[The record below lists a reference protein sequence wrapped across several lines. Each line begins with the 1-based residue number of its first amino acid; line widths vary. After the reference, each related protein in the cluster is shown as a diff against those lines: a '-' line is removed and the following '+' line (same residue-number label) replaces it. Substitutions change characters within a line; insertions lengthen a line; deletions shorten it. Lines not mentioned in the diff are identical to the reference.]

1 MALPQKIPQKKR
13 FSFFG
18 SPPLSP
24 IISPTK
30 NTALLSN
37 YFSSQEKQED
47 KLPNVDDV
55 RKAIDNLERLVLA
68 ADAYRELLNKLS
80 KASKTFSKT
89 LKDYG
94 NSKGME
100 NVHGT

>member
-1 MALPQKIPQKKR
+1 MALQQKKR
-13 FSFFG
+13 FTFFG
-18 SPPLSP
+18 SPPMSP
-24 IISPTK
+24 ILSPTK
-30 NTALLSN
+30 TLSN

-47 KLPNVDDV
+47 KLPNSEDV
-55 RKAIDNLERLVLA
+55 RKAVDNLERLIVA
-68 ADAYRELLNKLS
+68 AETYRDLINKLT